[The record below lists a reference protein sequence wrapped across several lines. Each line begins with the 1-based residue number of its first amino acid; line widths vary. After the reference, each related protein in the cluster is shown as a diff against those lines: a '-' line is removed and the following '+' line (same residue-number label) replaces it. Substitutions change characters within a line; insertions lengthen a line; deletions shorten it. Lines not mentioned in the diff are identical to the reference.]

1 MFGCREDAGKTSPWL
16 HWRRAVTH
24 QTPAP
29 SSAPTVAN
37 PPKYSSGSL
46 RFCLQLS
53 LYDLPLSRKK
63 KEMAWRKEE
72 GAGYLKKIVRKFQ
85 KSRHLRIIFG
95 TKMAS
100 FFYNHTISVDYLVDT
115 DINF

>member
-24 QTPAP
+24 QT
-29 SSAPTVAN
+29 SGRR
-37 PPKYSSGSL
+37 PPQWWLTHRKSPPGSL

-72 GAGYLKKIVRKFQ
+72 GAGYLKKNVRKFQ
-85 KSRHLRIIFG
+85 KSRH
-95 TKMAS
+95 
-100 FFYNHTISVDYLVDT
+100 FFYNHTISVDT